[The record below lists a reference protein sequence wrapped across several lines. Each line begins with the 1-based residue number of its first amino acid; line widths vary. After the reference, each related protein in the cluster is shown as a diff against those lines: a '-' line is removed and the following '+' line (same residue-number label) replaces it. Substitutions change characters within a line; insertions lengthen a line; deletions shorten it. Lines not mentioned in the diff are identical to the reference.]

1 MRLGWQEQE
10 GTRQQHTRVGIR
22 PYSWHG
28 NHDQRLVYGTRSN
41 GTMRGSTYTLV
52 RRLEEMAEMD
62 TIEAR
67 FRFRPCTRTRR
78 EKLLPAFDSLTRG
91 P

>member
-10 GTRQQHTRVGIR
+10 GTRQQHTRVGMATTTNASCSQCKR
-22 PYSWHG
+22 W
-28 NHDQRLVYGTRSN
+28 QKWTRS
-41 GTMRGSTYTLV
+41 
-52 RRLEEMAEMD
+52 RLGLDSAH
-62 TIEAR
+62 A
-67 FRFRPCTRTRR
+67 RTRR

>member
-62 TIEAR
+62 TRLGLHSAHA
-67 FRFRPCTRTRR
+67 RTRR